1 MSYDE
6 ILCKRDNHLTEI
18 TIDRPDNYNTFTPT
32 LTKEFKDAIFN
43 HADDGKTRAILIM
56 GSGDK
61 FSAGA
66 DLKTPLEKSVAE
78 ESDIEEIF
86 REGIGRF
93 HEAINKIQKMPKPV
107 ISGVN
112 GTAAGAGFSL
122 AIACDLTLIS
132 DKASLEFAYT
142 KTGLTG
148 DGGSTFNLPR
158 LVGLKKA
165 MDIAMRSPKIS
176 AQEAVDLGLAN
187 EVIPSKNFKE
197 DVREKSEKLANG
209 PTKSLGWI
217 KKLLRESFDVSLE
230 NRLDK
235 ELDTFCEALNTEDF
249 EEGVRAFLENGEP
262 EFKGK

>member
-1 MSYDE
+1 MAYDE
-6 ILCKRDNHLTEI
+6 ISCKRDNHLTEI
-18 TIDRPDNYNTFTPT
+18 IIDRPEHYNTFTPT
-32 LTKEFKDAIFN
+32 LTREFKDAIFD
-43 HADDGKTRAILIM
+43 HADDEKTRAILIM

-66 DLKTPLEKSVAE
+66 DLKTPLEKSVTK
-78 ESDIEEIF
+78 ESDIEQIF

-107 ISGVN
+107 IAGVN

-132 DKASLEFAYT
+132 EKATLEYAYT

-148 DGGSTFNLPR
+148 DGGSTFNLPK

-176 AQEAVDLGLAN
+176 AQEAVEIGLAN
-187 EVIPSKNFKE
+187 ETIPAEEFKE
-197 DVREKSEKLANG
+197 KAREKSEELANG
-209 PTKSLGWI
+209 PTKALGWI
-217 KKLLRESFDVSLE
+217 KRLLRESFDTSLKS
-230 NRLDK
+230 RLDR